1 MILSF
6 FNKSSVFSY
15 LLALGLL
22 GLAVYSHDF
31 SRTQT
36 DPFDAERKVALAL
49 LSGCMLSID
58 WVVKQ
63 RYWATKANYHL
74 VFFALFVFA
83 LPLQQ
88 WYNWATLCFFFYW
101 VGLNFLVGIDQSGG
115 QIKKTFNAAFFIFLG
130 GLFYPPGLLFFPLVW
145 IILSFQ
151 GGLDLRTFVIS
162 LLPLAAL
169 FLLEVTFTFFFPQ
182 SRLLTGISFTQVAFE
197 LPWNSPLRTNIW
209 WLFLLLLLFFS
220 ALRHYIDMSAKSAA
234 YGVGIYALLATAIAG
249 FVFVLFFQVQ
259 NQMAWLLPIMVVTTL
274 STRLLEEIKRAWV
287 RELLFLLFFVLLLFG
302 KYGLPL

>member
-31 SRTQT
+31 SLTQT
-36 DPFDAERKVALAL
+36 DPFDAKRKVALVL
-49 LSGCMLSID
+49 LSSCMLAID

-74 VFFALFVFA
+74 IFFPLFIFA

-88 WYNWATLCFFFYW
+88 WHNWVVLCFFFYW

-115 QIKKTFNAAFFIFLG
+115 QIKKIFNAAFFIFLG

-145 IILSFQ
+145 VILSFQ
-151 GGLDLRTFVIS
+151 GGLDVRTFVIS

-169 FLLEVTFTFFFPQ
+169 FLLEVTFTFFFPE
-182 SRLLTGISFTQVAFE
+182 SRLLTGISFVQVAFE
-197 LPWNSPLRTNIW
+197 IPWNSSFRANIW
-209 WLFLLLLLFFS
+209 WIFLLLLLFFS

-234 YGVGIYALLATAIAG
+234 YGLGIYALLTSALAGIA
-249 FVFVLFFQVQ
+249 FVLFFHAH
-259 NQMAWLLPIMVVTTL
+259 NQMAWLLPIMVVTAL
-274 STRLLEEIKRAWV
+274 STRLLEEIKRGWV
-287 RELLFLLFFVLLLFG
+287 RELLFLLILVLILFG

>member
-31 SRTQT
+31 SPTQT

-49 LSGCMLSID
+49 LSSCMLAID

-74 VFFALFVFA
+74 VFFSLFIFA

-88 WYNWATLCFFFYW
+88 WYNWATLFFFFYW

-130 GLFYPPGLLFFPLVW
+130 GLFYPPGLLFFPLAWV
-145 IILSFQ
+145 ILSFQ
-151 GGLDLRTFVIS
+151 GRLDLRTFVIS

-169 FLLEVTFTFFFPQ
+169 FLLEVTFSFFFPQ

-197 LPWNSPLRTNIW
+197 LPWNSSLRTNIW
-209 WLFLLLLLFFS
+209 WLFLLLLLLFS

-234 YGVGIYALLATAIAG
+234 YGVGIYALLATALAG
-249 FVFVLFFQVQ
+249 LVFVLFFQAQ
-259 NQMAWLLPIMVVTTL
+259 NQMAWLLPIMVVATL
-274 STRLLEEIKRAWV
+274 STRLFEEIKRAWV